1 MRQRYD
7 LVLCGY
13 QSTDDA
19 AVQLLRQVRQHDSC
33 LPVVFLEEPAALS
46 PRGCETVLLVED
58 EVSVRM
64 ASAIFLAQSGYQV
77 LEASDG
83 EDALRVSREHA
94 GPIHLMITD
103 VVMPGMGGPRLA
115 ERLAEERPEMAV
127 LFVSGYI
134 EDTVLP
140 LEATSRFLQ
149 KPFSLKVLAREVRQA
164 LEASEARAMVEE
176 NSPRG

>member
-1 MRQRYD
+1 
-7 LVLCGY
+7 
-13 QSTDDA
+13 
-19 AVQLLRQVRQHDSC
+19 
-33 LPVVFLEEPAALS
+33 
-46 PRGCETVLLVED
+46 
-58 EVSVRM
+58 
-64 ASAIFLAQSGYQV
+64 
-77 LEASDG
+77 
-83 EDALRVSREHA
+83 
-94 GPIHLMITD
+94 
-103 VVMPGMGGPRLA
+103 MPGMGGPRLA

-176 NSPRG
+176 NSLRG